1 MKRTLSLKS
10 ESLAELTADDLAGVA
25 GAADAIIKSGQSC
38 PVTDCVTMLTCRTCW
53 SFPNC

>member
-10 ESLAELTADDLAGVA
+10 EALAELTADDLAVVN
-25 GAADAIIKSGQSC
+25 GAAKDAAKSGLTC
-38 PVTDCVTMLTCRTCW
+38 PVSDCVTMLTCRTCW